1 MCLIA
6 REVLQTVRKNVTID
20 WMVKESVRANLRRM
34 VKGVLR
40 WYGYPPDLQIKATET
55 VLEQAE
61 LFALDWG
68 R

>member
-1 MCLIA
+1 
-6 REVLQTVRKNVTID
+6 
-20 WMVKESVRANLRRM
+20 M